1 MPSTATERLDFQ
13 PLYHADRL
21 TTVNPHG
28 DVGLITLWSPWKA
41 VERKLV
47 EISPDLLDPGRS
59 RIAVAAN
66 LYGDGMFAMFCNLLH
81 NPQVRHLIALGAD
94 LDLPT
99 CDEIDAFLR
108 DGLQETELMGA
119 ALRRVTGTGRTF
131 PVAEGFDAE
140 LLRARLSFRALGKL
154 STPGLGETLLT
165 TLDEL
170 PRSDGRGSRVTVE
183 IPVALPDDYA
193 YLPSDV
199 GGHQVI
205 RRSPVEAWDELV
217 TRTLRFGH
225 PVKVKGQRLELL
237 NAKVVITEPAED
249 PEEALRERGFALDA
263 FHAYQDRMFVAD
275 LDGADYTY
283 GNRLGEHF
291 GLDALAV
298 AIEQLRA
305 NPETRDAFISLWDT
319 AFDLPGDHSNPCLVT
334 LFFRRSQ
341 GALTLTATYRAHNL
355 LTAWLLNV
363 YGLMAIQRHVAE
375 AVDMPIGP
383 ITVISHSLGAD
394 PSSDRYPA
402 AVARVRD
409 PRPQRGLDEDPNG
422 YFVVSLDGDEILAE
436 HRFEGA
442 LIKQYRSDRA
452 DRIAHAVAADL
463 AISLPSHAL
472 WLGRELANKEHALRA
487 RRTVQPRGAARPPA

>member
-1 MPSTATERLDFQ
+1 MPSTATEPFVA
-13 PLYHADRL
+13 LYHGDRL
-21 TTVNPHG
+21 RVINPHG
-28 DVGLITLWSPWKA
+28 DVGLITLWSPWKT
-41 VERKLV
+41 VERKLGEV
-47 EISPDLLDPGRS
+47 SPDLLDPARS

-66 LYGDGMFAMFCNLLH
+66 LYGDGMFAMVCNLLF
-81 NPQVRHLIALGAD
+81 NPQIRHLIALGAD

-99 CDEIDAFLR
+99 CDELEAFLR
-108 DGLQETELMGA
+108 DGLEETELLGA
-119 ALRRVTGTGRTF
+119 PLRRIVGTARVF
-131 PVAEGFDAE
+131 PAADGFDAE
-140 LLRARLSFRALGKL
+140 RLRRTLTFRALGKL

-165 TLDEL
+165 ALDEL
-170 PRSDGRGSRVTVE
+170 PRAAEHGARVTVE

-199 GGHQVI
+199 GGHQIV

-217 TRTLRFGH
+217 ERTLRFGH
-225 PVKVKGQRLELL
+225 PVAVKGGRIELL

-249 PEEALRERGFALDA
+249 PAEALRERGFDRDA
-263 FHAYQDRMFVAD
+263 FGAYQQRMFVAD

-283 GNRLGEHF
+283 GNRLVEHF
-291 GLDALAV
+291 GFDTLQT
-298 AIEQLRA
+298 AIDRLRET
-305 NPETRDAFISLWDT
+305 PETRDAFISLWDT
-319 AFDLPGDHSNPCLVT
+319 AYDLPGDHSHPCLVT

-363 YGLMAIQRHVAE
+363 YGLMAIQRHVA
-375 AVDMPIGP
+375 AAAGLPIGP
-383 ITVISHSLGAD
+383 LTVISQSLGAD

-402 AVARVRD
+402 AVARARD
-409 PRPQRGLDEDPNG
+409 RAPKRGLDEDPMG

-442 LIKQYRSDRA
+442 LLKQYRSDRA
-452 DRIAHAVAADL
+452 DRIAHAVAADM

-487 RRTVQPRGAARPPA
+487 RRTVQP